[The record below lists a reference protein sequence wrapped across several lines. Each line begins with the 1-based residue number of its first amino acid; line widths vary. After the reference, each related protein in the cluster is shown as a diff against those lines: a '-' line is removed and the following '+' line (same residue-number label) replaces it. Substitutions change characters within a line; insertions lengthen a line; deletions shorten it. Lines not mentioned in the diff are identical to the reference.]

1 MISMCFINLCV
12 LVTFTFV
19 GSLTY
24 TGEKSRHV
32 SRHLLRSLLS
42 VTAGAALI
50 FYSVTLSPGIRV
62 DYRYMPV
69 ALAGLF
75 GGPLAALGVALPLIA
90 YRLWIGGIGASAG
103 VLSLLICAL
112 LASLFAPAFRARRIT
127 RHNLWI
133 PPVLFALTDL
143 SVLIIPGQGLHL
155 FRTVYPGL
163 VLLHSLGLI
172 VVFGVLQSRFG
183 VVAETQGF
191 ERLAYRDGLTGAL
204 NRRAFDRDLGKLQ
217 EGATFL
223 LLLDLDRFKV
233 INDERGHPFGDRVL
247 IALSSVLHE
256 AVRGNDQA
264 YRIGGEEFAVVLQG
278 TDSTG
283 AASVAERIRHTVEH
297 QLGARCGAA
306 DLRATV
312 SIGLTA
318 WTGNG
323 GQSLQV
329 ADRLLYQAKD
339 KGRNQVQTA
348 VHPTGPSN
356 FAALTLFRPAGVA
369 SPSPRRSPN

>member
-12 LVTFTFV
+12 LVAFTFV

-24 TGEKSRHV
+24 TGTHSRYL
-32 SRHLLRSLLS
+32 SRHLLRYLIS
-42 VTAGAALI
+42 VTSGAALI
-50 FYSVTLSPGIRV
+50 FYAVTLSPGIRA

-75 GGPLAALGVALPLIA
+75 GGPLAAFSVALPLVA
-90 YRLWIGGIGASAG
+90 YRLWIGGIGAPAG

-112 LASLFAPAFRARRIT
+112 LASFFARAFRDRRIA

-155 FRTVYPGL
+155 FKTLYPAL
-163 VLLHSLGLI
+163 VLLHSLGLM

-183 VVAETQGF
+183 VVAETLGF
-191 ERLAYRDGLTGAL
+191 ERLAHRDGLTGAL
-204 NRRAFDRDLGKLQ
+204 NRRAFDRDLGTLQ

-223 LLLDLDRFKV
+223 LLLDLDRFKT

-256 AVRGNDQA
+256 AVRGNDQV
-264 YRIGGEEFAVVLQG
+264 YRIGGEEFAVVVQG
-278 TDSTG
+278 TDARG
-283 AASVAERIRHTVEH
+283 AASVAERIRGTVERRV
-297 QLGARCGAA
+297 GARCGTPEVSI
-306 DLRATV
+306 TV
-312 SIGLTA
+312 SIGVAA
-318 WTGNG
+318 WAGNAVR
-323 GQSLQV
+323 SLHA
-329 ADRLLYQAKD
+329 ADHLLYQAKSR
-339 KGRNQVQTA
+339 GRNQVQTTD
-348 VHPTGPSN
+348 HLPDLPGGP
-356 FAALTLFRPAGVA
+356 ARVETELPA
-369 SPSPRRSPN
+369 

>member
-12 LVTFTFV
+12 LVAFTFV

-24 TGEKSRHV
+24 TGERSRHV
-32 SRHLLRSLLS
+32 SRHLLRYLLS
-42 VTAGAALI
+42 VASGAALI

-75 GGPLAALGVALPLIA
+75 GGPLAAFAVAVPLAA
-90 YRLWIGGIGASAG
+90 YRFWIGGIGAPAG
-103 VLSLLICAL
+103 VFGLLLCAV
-112 LASLFAPAFRARRIT
+112 LASCFAPAFRDRRIT
-127 RHNLWI
+127 RRNVWVAL
-133 PPVLFALTDL
+133 VLFAVVDL
-143 SVLIIPGQGLHL
+143 SVLLVPGQGLHL
-155 FRTVYPGL
+155 FKTLYPLL
-163 VLLHSLGLI
+163 VPLHSLGLI
-172 VVFGVLQSRFG
+172 VVFGVLHSRFG

-191 ERLAYRDGLTGAL
+191 ERLAYRDGLTGAF
-204 NRRAFDRDLGKLQ
+204 NRRAFDRDLGTLQ
-217 EGATFL
+217 EGKTFL

-256 AVRGNDQA
+256 AVRGNDQV

-278 TDSTG
+278 TDATG

-306 DLRATV
+306 ELRATV
-312 SIGLTA
+312 SVGLTA
-318 WTGNG
+318 WTGSG
-323 GQSLQV
+323 GQSVQA
-329 ADRLLYQAKD
+329 ADQLLYQAKSS
-339 KGRNQVQTA
+339 GRNRVADQLTVVQPVTRA
-348 VHPTGPSN
+348 
-356 FAALTLFRPAGVA
+356 AALTVPA
-369 SPSPRRSPN
+369 

>member
-12 LVTFTFV
+12 LVAFTFV

-24 TGEKSRHV
+24 TGEKGRHV
-32 SRHLLRSLLS
+32 SRHVLRYLLS
-42 VTAGAALI
+42 VGAGATLI
-50 FYSVTLSPGIRV
+50 FYAVTLIPGVRV
-62 DYRYMPV
+62 DYRFIPV

-75 GGPLAALGVALPLIA
+75 GGPLAAFGVALPLAA
-90 YRLWIGGIGASAG
+90 YRFWIGGIGAPAG
-103 VLSLLICAL
+103 VFSLLLCAV
-112 LASLFAPAFRARRIT
+112 LASCFAPAFRVRRIT

-133 PPVLFALTDL
+133 PLVLFALTDL
-143 SVLIIPGQGLHL
+143 SVLLVPGQGLHL
-155 FRTVYPGL
+155 FKTIYLLL
-163 VLLHSLGLI
+163 VVLHSLGLI

-183 VVAETQGF
+183 VVAETLSF

-204 NRRAFDRDLGKLQ
+204 NRRAFDRDLGTLQ
-217 EGATFL
+217 GSATFL
-223 LLLDLDRFKV
+223 LLLDLDRFKM

-247 IALSSVLHE
+247 TALSSVLHE
-256 AVRGNDQA
+256 AVRGNDQV

-306 DLRATV
+306 DLRVTV

-318 WTGNG
+318 WTGSG
-323 GQSLQV
+323 GQSLQA
-329 ADRLLYQAKD
+329 ADHLLYQAKN
-339 KGRNQVQTA
+339 KGRNRVQTA
-348 VHPTGPSN
+348 DRFKN
-356 FAALTLFRPAGVA
+356 
-369 SPSPRRSPN
+369 SPMELAFIDAELSA